1 MKQLFLSGSFWAIGA
16 VRVFAK
22 DENPPRTGG
31 LTITNPLGDSTFPAV
46 VAAVSEALA
55 QIAIP
60 IVAVM
65 VLYGAFQ
72 IMTAGGKPEQVSSGR
87 KTILYAVI
95 GYAVVL
101 LATSVVPLLTEILGG
116 GSGSEGTTQADQ

>member
-1 MKQLFLSGSFWAIGA
+1 MAMKRLILFIG
-16 VRVFAK
+16 VFSVFGVSRVFA
-22 DENPPRTGG
+22 ESGPGG
-31 LTITNPLGDSTFPAV
+31 LTITDPLGGSSFQAV

-55 QIAIP
+55 EIAIP

>member
-1 MKQLFLSGSFWAIGA
+1 
-16 VRVFAK
+16 
-22 DENPPRTGG
+22 
-31 LTITNPLGDSTFPAV
+31 
-46 VAAVSEALA
+46 
-55 QIAIP
+55 
-60 IVAVM
+60 M